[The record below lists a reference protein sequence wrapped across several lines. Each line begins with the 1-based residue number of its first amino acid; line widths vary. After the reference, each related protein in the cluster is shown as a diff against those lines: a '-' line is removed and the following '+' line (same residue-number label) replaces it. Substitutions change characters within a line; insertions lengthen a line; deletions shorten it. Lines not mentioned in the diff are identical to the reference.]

1 GPWGLPHLYDGRPE
15 LQKPPLYYWLV
26 AAIARCRGGV
36 VDAWAVRLPA
46 AASALGCVFVVF
58 WMAWHRGRPVA
69 GFLAATVLAAAIH
82 FRWLAGVG
90 RIDMPLTLMVSIVLS
105 TLYLRHDLFSG
116 RPRGGAPSPAPPRGR
131 PLSVVFLS
139 AAYSALAAGILLKG
153 PIALVL
159 P

>member
-1 GPWGLPHLYDGRPE
+1 
-15 LQKPPLYYWLV
+15 
-26 AAIARCRGGV
+26 
-36 VDAWAVRLPA
+36 
-46 AASALGCVFVVF
+46 
-58 WMAWHRGRPVA
+58 
-69 GFLAATVLAAAIH
+69 
-82 FRWLAGVG
+82 WLARVG

-159 P
+159 PGAALVLYLVVEGDWRHPIQLARRLGLWWGLPLSLGIAAIWFVWAERATHDDLFRTFFLH